1 MKPSKSTKRQ
11 RFSNKKT
18 RRIKRIGGM
27 YKGLYPH
34 LTPKQRAE
42 AYAKM
47 REKERAKES
56 AAAHAV
62 LMDRLGI
69 SHSDRLA
76 TLTSAAALPD
86 MVAAQ
91 LVAPNPQMSLHRH
104 APNVTGREP
113 IPAMFEAADMFRQAE
128 QLCSRVKGLTDAE
141 MWTRPEWGS
150 ITCTPA
156 AKRMCEDA
164 VHLYEG
170 AIERKYLPAY
180 APLAWM
186 LSYSDPEESLRL
198 CDECIAVCGARSG
211 MIGVRFARKARK
223 DCIAIRAF
231 VQYQLAVDDLQEEL
245 EMMAPG
251 GHMVPEM
258 DASFMKQM
266 HEIAM
271 ESMAKPKC
279 SKYGYALQWLL
290 LSTDFDEKTRN
301 ETEIDQAQKTAEKM
315 GLDFERC
322 RFCFNSHD
330 YSKRV

>member
-1 MKPSKSTKRQ
+1 MKPSKGTKR
-11 RFSNKKT
+11 RKFSNKKT
-18 RRIKRIGGM
+18 RRIKRRGGM
-27 YKGLYPH
+27 YKH
-34 LTPKQRAE
+34 LTPEQRAH
-42 AYAKM
+42 AYAI
-47 REKERAKES
+47 ERTKTRANES
-56 AAAHAV
+56 AAAHEV

-86 MVAAQ
+86 MVAAK
-91 LVAPNPQMSLHRH
+91 LVAPDPQMSLSLHRH

-128 QLCSRVKGLTDAE
+128 QLCSKVKDLTDAE
-141 MWTRPEWGS
+141 MWTRPVWGS
-150 ITCTPA
+150 MTCTPA

-186 LSYSDPEESLRL
+186 LSHSEPAKSLRL

-211 MIGVRFARKARK
+211 MIGVPFSIKSRARN

-231 VQYQLAVDDLQEEL
+231 VQYQEAVDDLQEEL

-251 GHMVPEM
+251 GHQMVPEM
-258 DASFMKQM
+258 DAAFMKKT
-266 HEIAM
+266 HEFAI
-271 ESMAKPKC
+271 ESMAED

-290 LSTDFDEKTRN
+290 LSHDFDRN
-301 ETEIDQAQKTAEKM
+301 ETEIAQALKTAEEM

-322 RFCFNSHD
+322 RFCFNS
-330 YSKRV
+330 

>member
-1 MKPSKSTKRQ
+1 MKPSKATKRR

-18 RRIKRIGGM
+18 RRIKRRGGM
-27 YKGLYPH
+27 YKGLSPH

-42 AYAKM
+42 AYAKE

-91 LVAPNPQMSLHRH
+91 LLAPNPQMSLHRH

-113 IPAMFEAADMFRQAE
+113 IPAIFEAADMFKQAE

-141 MWTRPEWGS
+141 MWTRPKWGS
-150 ITCTPA
+150 MTCTPA

-198 CDECIAVCGARSG
+198 CDECIVACGARSG
-211 MIGVRFARKARK
+211 MIGVSFSIKSSARI

-231 VQYQLAVDDLQEEL
+231 VQYQHAVDDL
-245 EMMAPG
+245 
-251 GHMVPEM
+251 PEM
-258 DASFMKQM
+258 DASFMKKT
-266 HEIAM
+266 HEIAI
-271 ESMAKPKC
+271 ESMAED

-301 ETEIDQAQKTAEKM
+301 ETEIDQAQKDAEKM

-322 RFCFNSHD
+322 RFCLNSLD
-330 YSKRV
+330 YSERV

>member
-1 MKPSKSTKRQ
+1 
-11 RFSNKKT
+11 
-18 RRIKRIGGM
+18 M
-27 YKGLYPH
+27 YKCS
-34 LTPKQRAE
+34 TPKQRAE

-91 LVAPNPQMSLHRH
+91 LLAPNPQMSLHRH

-113 IPAMFEAADMFRQAE
+113 IPAIFEAADMFRQAE

-141 MWTRPEWGS
+141 MWTRPKWGS
-150 ITCTPA
+150 MTCTPA

-198 CDECIAVCGARSG
+198 CDECIVACGARSG
-211 MIGVRFARKARK
+211 MIGVPFSIKSRARI

-231 VQYQLAVDDLQEEL
+231 VQYQHAVDDLQEEL

-258 DASFMKQM
+258 DVSFMKKT
-266 HEIAM
+266 HEIAI
-271 ESMAKPKC
+271 ESMAKPKR

-301 ETEIDQAQKTAEKM
+301 ETEIDQAQKDAEKL